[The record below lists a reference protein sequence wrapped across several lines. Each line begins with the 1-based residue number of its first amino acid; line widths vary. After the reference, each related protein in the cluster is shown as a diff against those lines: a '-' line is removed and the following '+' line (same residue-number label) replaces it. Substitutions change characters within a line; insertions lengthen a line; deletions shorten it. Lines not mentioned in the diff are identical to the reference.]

1 MSLSDRARK
10 NFVHWGARGV
20 MLSRVMLALRYRFHA
35 RADTDARRCHRGY
48 ALWVKQ
54 AGALLALLFWAA
66 WLRAAVVSVQDKGAG
81 VDYMSGEPITL
92 PAAQLCTNP
101 FRNGAQVIRNRSHTA
116 RPAVFDSAGRLNHKP
131 SDPTSAL
138 VEARTNPPATGS
150 GAKQPLASAGAG
162 VKGLRSSPA
171 KNGFPA
177 YLEGQQYVWF
187 LQEVRHYTN
196 YSCTVTVDCPSTF
209 YLLVDNRVNDYLDD
223 SSYNDPAFGPPD
235 TQWFLKEGWKRV
247 NTGLTPVLTPTNAGD
262 YVGID
267 EGNKGTINQIYA
279 VYARTLSKPG
289 FITLGTEFDGNI
301 YCLVVSTNPAPFA
314 NAAKPAAP
322 KEAASRQAATA
333 Q

>member
-1 MSLSDRARK
+1 MSHYLDLKLARR
-10 NFVHWGARGV
+10 HPPPGAR
-20 MLSRVMLALRYRFHA
+20 
-35 RADTDARRCHRGY
+35 
-48 ALWVKQ
+48 WVR
-54 AGALLALLFWAA
+54 ALLVLLFCAGV
-66 WLRAAVVSVQDKGAG
+66 LRAAVVGVHDEGAG
-81 VDYMSGEPITL
+81 NDYMSGEPITL
-92 PAAQLCTNP
+92 PAAALNTNL
-101 FRNGAQVIRNRSHTA
+101 FRNGAQVIRNRLHTA
-116 RPAVFDSAGRLNHKP
+116 RPALFDSTGRLDFQTTWPRKQTANGGTNLPANGSHP
-131 SDPTSAL
+131 S
-138 VEARTNPPATGS
+138 GS
-150 GAKQPLASAGAG
+150 GASSGNGAEG
-162 VKGLRSSPA
+162 HDQA
-171 KNGFPA
+171 AATNGFPA
-177 YLEGQQYVWF
+177 YLEGQQYIWF
-187 LQEVRHYTN
+187 LQDVRHYTN

-314 NAAKPAAP
+314 KAAKPAAP